1 MTQKDIERKYETMLK
16 EFSEIGP
23 MSWKYPEI
31 GKSSTIEIMKVQRI
45 DELITVMQDI
55 LNELKKLNERGKN
68 E

>member
-1 MTQKDIERKYETMLK
+1 MTQKDIECKYEAMLK
-16 EFSEIGP
+16 EFSEIMA

-31 GKSSTIEIMKVQRI
+31 GKSSAIEIMKVQRI